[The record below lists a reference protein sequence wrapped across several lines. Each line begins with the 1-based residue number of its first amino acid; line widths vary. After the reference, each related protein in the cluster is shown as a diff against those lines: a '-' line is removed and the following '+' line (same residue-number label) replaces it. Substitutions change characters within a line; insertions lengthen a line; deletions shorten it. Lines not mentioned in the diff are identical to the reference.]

1 MPFRA
6 PRVVV
11 WLALALTSSVHA
23 AVLRDHLYGVKALS
37 KTDACAVGNY
47 GAIYHTTNGGK
58 TWEKRDSGTKLPL
71 FSIDFAD
78 AQQGWIVGKSGE
90 ILATADGG
98 KTWARQKSPIDAG
111 KALFKVRAVDRRTVW
126 AVGDWGAIAVT
137 TDGGA
142 TWQDRS
148 LPKLQ
153 IVADAGDRPDRQQ
166 NVVLEDVVLYDVA
179 WPDPT
184 HGYIAG
190 EFATVLATTDGGAT
204 WRKRTLPTEKTIF
217 GLAFASADEGW
228 AVGIDGLLLHTTD
241 GGVSW
246 TVQHGNP
253 QPATI
258 DELAFNDA
266 LKNPGMYSVA
276 VVGRTGIAV
285 GDTGTILVSGDGGRS
300 WTRRVLPDRER
311 YSWLRD
317 VSLVAGDSGV
327 VVGAKGMSGAVQGGD
342 ITLSDGGKAVAVTE

>member
-6 PRVVV
+6 PRAVV
-11 WLALALTSSVHA
+11 WLALSLTCALSAHG

-37 KTDACAVGNY
+37 KSDACAVGAY
-47 GAIYHTTNGGK
+47 GAIYLTRNGGK
-58 TWEKRDSGTKLPL
+58 TWESRDSGTRVAL
-71 FSIDFAD
+71 FSVDFAD
-78 AQQGWIVGKSGE
+78 AQRGWAVGKSGE
-90 ILATADGG
+90 ILATTDGG
-98 KTWARQKSPIDAG
+98 KTWTRQKSPIDAG
-111 KALFKVRAVDRRTVW
+111 KALFKVRAIDAKTVW

-148 LPKLQ
+148 LPTQ
-153 IVADAGDRPDRQQ
+153 RIVAGERADRQE
-166 NVVLEDVVLYDVA
+166 NLVLEDVVLYEIV
-179 WPDPT
+179 WPDAQ

-190 EFATVLATTDGGAT
+190 EFGTVLATQDGGAT
-204 WRKRTLPTEKTIF
+204 WTKRDLPTEKTIF
-217 GLAFASADEGW
+217 GMTFKDAQEGW

-241 GGVSW
+241 GGVEW

-253 QPATI
+253 RPATI

-276 VVGRTGIAV
+276 VVGKTGVVV
-285 GDTGTILVSGDGGRS
+285 GDTGTILVSSDGGKS
-300 WTRRVLPDRER
+300 WARRVLPDRER

-317 VSLVAGDSGV
+317 VSLVEGGVGV
-327 VVGAKGMSGAVQGGD
+327 VVGAKGISGAIDGGE
-342 ITLSDGGKAVAVTE
+342 ITLAEGGKAVATTE